1 MLLAPNGAAAAN
13 IDGTTIHSAL
23 HIPVGNFKKH
33 LPALNDKIR
42 LPLKNKF
49 SKVKPII
56 IDEISMV
63 SNNLLSFQI
72 HLRLLEI
79 FVCPNNTPF
88 AGLSISIVGD
98 FLQLPPVRAKP
109 VYAEYNDGWHN
120 LVS

>member
-1 MLLAPNGAAAAN
+1 MLLAPNGVAAAN

-33 LPALNDKIR
+33 LPTLNDKMR
-42 LPLKNKF
+42 LSLKNKF

-72 HLRLLEI
+72 HLLLLEI

-88 AGLSISIVGD
+88 AGLSITAVGD